1 MEKTF
6 YGWVPNLNGDIYLHD
21 PFNDRQK
28 FTPYSNLT
36 ERIPQDVKDEISAGL
51 QAFYRKKRLSD
62 NPSDVNDVTLFIY
75 IASGSQSRQLTRV
88 LLLSESENMY
98 KLIVDTKV
106 QIIDKYGLI
115 KFDLSPK
122 AVDLL
127 DDDGY
132 TRDFINQIYIDVR
145 DIYHEHTH
153 HDGDLN
159 SSADCL
165 LPMSYSSDETNA
177 VAEIVANFKRK
188 IPEYHKKLKVYTK
201 ANGKSNVI
209 QVSIDSIRQAK
220 GEFIYALGFL
230 NYYASEIQDHQDK
243 QNQLLQDRF
252 IFLNAIRSIDTFSDE
267 INTKYTFI
275 STETQK
281 RHSWFLCVLTVFLVG
296 LTIILTWRTP

>member
-6 YGWVPNLNGDIYLHD
+6 YGWVPNLSGDIYLHD
-21 PFNDRQK
+21 PFNDREK

-36 ERIPQDVKDEISAGL
+36 ERIPQDLNDEIPADL
-51 QAFYRKKRLSD
+51 QVFYRKKRLSD
-62 NPSDVNDVTLFIY
+62 NPLDEEEVTLFIY
-75 IASGSQSRQLTRV
+75 VTSGSQSHQLTRV
-88 LLLSESENMY
+88 LLLSESDSLY
-98 KLIVDTKV
+98 TLIVDIKV

-127 DDDGY
+127 DDDEY
-132 TRDFINQIYIDVR
+132 TRNFINQIYVDAR

-177 VAEIVANFKRK
+177 VAEIVANYKRK
-188 IPEYHKKLKVYTK
+188 ILEYHKKLKVYTK
-201 ANGKSNVI
+201 VNGKSNVI
-209 QVSIDSIRQAK
+209 QVSIESIRQAK
-220 GEFIYALGFL
+220 GEFIYALSFL
-230 NYYASEIQDHQDK
+230 NFYASKTQDHQ
-243 QNQLLQDRF
+243 NQLVDRL
-252 IFLNAIRSIDTFSDE
+252 IFLNAIKSIDTFSDE
-267 INTKYTFI
+267 INTKYIFI

-281 RHSWFLCVLTVFLVG
+281 RHSWFLSVLTVLLVA
-296 LTIILTWRTP
+296 LTIILILQTFP